1 MQPCQIQQAST
12 EYAYVWFLGKTELAH
27 RVAYVNAHGLAL
39 ADIDGQV
46 VRHTCDTKRC
56 TEHTH
61 LVLGTQADNMQ
72 DKVDR
77 SRQAKGSSHGMAE
90 LTEEAVRYIK
100 ANYKRRHKEFGGRAL
115 AARFGV
121 HESTVSDIMCGYTWG
136 HV

>member
-1 MQPCQIQQAST
+1 MTPCDVRHNV
-12 EYAYVWFLGKTELAH
+12 YVWLDNRVRLAH
-27 RVAYVNAHGLAL
+27 RAAYVAANNTSFEAIAGR
-39 ADIDGQV
+39 V
-46 VRHTCDTKRC
+46 VRHSCDNPRC
-56 TEHTH
+56 VNPAH
-61 LVLGTQADNMQ
+61 LSLGPQQENIDFTVER
-72 DKVDR
+72 K
-77 SRQAKGSSHGMAE
+77 RQAKGSSHGMAE